1 MLISLYARFPMS
13 RKPYRVAVV
22 GYGVA
27 GATAA
32 YRLASAGHSV
42 TIFEQAPEVTA
53 TGAGVM
59 LQPSGQFMLA
69 RLGILERVL
78 AHAAPIDALNARH
91 SDGRTMIVNR
101 YAEYEPG
108 MRAYGV
114 HRGVLFDALKTLVET
129 TPATIRLGRAVVRRV
144 PNGDG
149 TVSLLDDAG
158 EAHGP
163 FDVAVCGDGS
173 RSRLRAEM
181 GGRRWAW
188 EYVHGTLWAIVPGT
202 GVRGELLQ
210 VVERT
215 RKLCGVLPLGDG
227 LCTLY
232 WGLPRRDFDAVR
244 ARGLDSLKADMLRF
258 APEAADALD
267 HVIDFDQFL
276 FTSYRAV
283 WMGRTF
289 DRHTVFIGDAAH
301 AMSPHLGQ
309 GINLAMID
317 AMLLADCLAE
327 TNSPP
332 EAFRLFRCRQ
342 AGYLRYYAAVTC
354 FLAPFFQSDWS
365 ILGWLRDQ
373 ALPLLPK
380 LGWVKRQMLM
390 TVAGLKGGFV
400 SGRRTFGV

>member
-1 MLISLYARFPMS
+1 MS
-13 RKPYRVAVV
+13 RRPYRVAVV

-27 GATAA
+27 GATTA
-32 YRLASAGHSV
+32 YWLASAGHSV
-42 TIFEQAPEVTA
+42 TIFEQAPEVTP

-59 LQPSGQFMLA
+59 LQPSGQLMLK

-78 AHAAPIDALNARH
+78 EHAAPIDALNARH
-91 SDGRTMIVNR
+91 ADGRTMVVNR

-129 TPATIRLGRAVVRRV
+129 TLTTVRLGRAVVRRM
-144 PNGDG
+144 PLGDG

-163 FDVAVCGDGS
+163 FDVVVCGDGS

-188 EYVHGTLWAIVPGT
+188 EYGHGTLWAIVPGT
-202 GVRGELLQ
+202 TVRGELLQ
-210 VVERT
+210 IVEGT

-232 WGLPRRDFDAVR
+232 WGLPKRDFDAVR
-244 ARGLDSLKADMLRF
+244 ARGLDALKADMLRF
-258 APEAADALD
+258 APEAADAIE

-283 WMGRTF
+283 WMSRTF

-309 GINLAMID
+309 GINMAMID
-317 AMLLADCLAE
+317 ATLLADCLAE
-327 TNSPP
+327 TSSPP
-332 EAFRLFRCRQ
+332 EAFRLFRRRQ
-342 AGYLRYYAAVTC
+342 AGHMRYYWAVT
-354 FLAPFFQSDWS
+354 FALSPFFQSDWS
-365 ILGWLRDQ
+365 ILGWLRNR

-380 LGWVKRQMLM
+380 IGWVKRQMLM
-390 TVAGLKGGFV
+390 TVAGLKGGFFK
-400 SGRRTFGV
+400 GRRPFEENG